1 MKGLDMSRKRKNRRA
16 PDNKTGGKQS
26 DPYKVIRNIIVLVV
40 IVMLGVSGYRIW
52 DVQKKQSELIS
63 RQKAL
68 IKERERLSR
77 ELLKVED
84 PQYIEEQ
91 ARTQLKMVRPGEILY
106 IFPVDEESEAD
117 LAE

>member
-1 MKGLDMSRKRKNRRA
+1 M
-16 PDNKTGGKQS
+16 
-26 DPYKVIRNIIVLVV
+26 
-40 IVMLGVSGYRIW
+40 
-52 DVQKKQSELIS
+52 
-63 RQKAL
+63 